1 MDRNHPFIQ
10 NEVTMEFFD
19 VVHNRRSTRRFTDQP
34 VEDDQL
40 QQILEAIN
48 ASPSA
53 GNMQAYEVYV
63 VRDLQVR
70 KDLAKASYDQEF
82 IAQAPVVLV
91 FCTHAELN
99 QPRYGMRGINLYAV
113 QDATIACTIA
123 ALAARSLELGSVWV
137 GAFDEASVHEII
149 GSPKGQT
156 PVAMLPIGVPAK
168 WPGARPR
175 RPLTDLVHEL

>member
-1 MDRNHPFIQ
+1 
-10 NEVTMEFFD
+10 MEFFE
-19 VVHNRRSTRRFTDQP
+19 VVHNRRSTRHFTDQP
-34 VEDDQL
+34 VEENQL
-40 QQILEAIN
+40 RQILEAIN

-70 KDLAKASYDQEF
+70 QALTKASYDQEF
-82 IAQAPVVLV
+82 ITQAPVVLV

-99 QPRYGMRGINLYAV
+99 QPRYGERGVKLYAV

-123 ALAARSLELGSVWV
+123 TLAARSLGLGSVWV
-137 GAFDEASVHEII
+137 GAFDEDAVHLTI

-156 PVAMLPIGVPAK
+156 PVALLPIGIPEK

-175 RPLTDLVHEL
+175 RPLSDLIHEL